1 MARNKRNPD
10 RRRHPT
16 PAHLRR
22 HRRRKLLPIVGF
34 VATCLGISWFMESRS
49 TTTIIFVRHTD
60 TVVALPESNDPSLS
74 AQGLQRAE
82 LLADVL
88 ESIDVVAGVDA
99 IYASESRR
107 TRQTAEPLASRL
119 GINVW
124 SGDPYDVEPFMAQ
137 VLSDHK
143 GEIVLVVTQSD
154 TISPLIVELHGSK
167 NVPEIQPDEYGN
179 LYIVTIPW
187 FGKVKTL
194 RLKYDLMFQ
203 PVRERLTD
211 SRLNP
216 L

>member
-1 MARNKRNPD
+1 MARNKRNSD
-10 RRRHPT
+10 RRKHPT
-16 PAHLRR
+16 PANLRR
-22 HRRRKLLPIVGF
+22 RRRRKLLPIVGF
-34 VATCLGISWFMESRS
+34 VATCLGIAWFMESRA

-60 TVVALPESNDPSLS
+60 TVLSLPESSDPPLS
-74 AQGLQRAE
+74 EQGLLRAE

-88 ESIDVVAGVDA
+88 ESIDVVASVDA
-99 IYASESRR
+99 IYASENRR
-107 TRQTAEPLASRL
+107 TRQTAQPLASRL

-124 SGDPYDVEPFMAQ
+124 SADPYDVEPFMSQ

-143 GEIVLVVTQSD
+143 GEIVLVVTHSD

-167 NVPEIQPDEYGN
+167 NVPEILPEEYGN

-203 PVRERLTD
+203 PERERLTD
-211 SRLNP
+211 SRLNT

>member
-1 MARNKRNPD
+1 
-10 RRRHPT
+10 
-16 PAHLRR
+16 
-22 HRRRKLLPIVGF
+22 
-34 VATCLGISWFMESRS
+34 MESRA

-60 TVVALPESNDPSLS
+60 TVLSLPESSDPPLS
-74 AQGLQRAE
+74 EQGLLRAE

-88 ESIDVVAGVDA
+88 ESIDVVASVDA
-99 IYASESRR
+99 IYASENRR
-107 TRQTAEPLASRL
+107 TRQTAQPLASRL

-124 SGDPYDVEPFMAQ
+124 SADPYDVEPFMSQ

-143 GEIVLVVTQSD
+143 GEIVLVVTHSD

-167 NVPEIQPDEYGN
+167 NVPEILPEEYGN

-203 PVRERLTD
+203 PERERLTD
-211 SRLNP
+211 SRLNT